1 MNKNIFRTRESKLKN
16 IRKLL
21 LKKLSVMFS
30 RCSNACKIFFVSL
43 IKQEE
48 KNIKKNNI
56 IQKIKYKF
64 ANKLKYYADKYF
76 NKSKCFL
83 QNNNFVFSVVVH
95 NKHCF
100 T

>member
-1 MNKNIFRTRESKLKN
+1 MNKGIRNIKIS
-16 IRKLL
+16 LL
-21 LKKLSVMFS
+21 PEKLSIILF
-30 RCSNACKIFFVSL
+30 CCFNACKDFFVSL